1 MKIVIKRGSIIS
13 EGLLAE
19 VSLESVIANKDKA
32 IRKMAKSW
40 VYHRQNTEAPSA
52 GGRWGAEWGRW
63 GLSVEDIVPAL
74 DAAIMARVPDD
85 IEEKQKALVLMWML
99 RIGRTDIL
107 NTEHFVESA
116 AQVSRIL
123 DMGLGDAMND
133 EQTYHDRNQIEKFF
147 HYSQFMKVRDL
158 NKISTMRRLLR
169 IVHAAHEDISAYQEA
184 RAYDDADE
192 GTEVLRE
199 DVDWK
204 IAILHNKGAACKLG
218 KGTDW
223 CTAAPGLNYFKE
235 YYRKDDPLFYFEE
248 RDEDEYQ
255 KDLKF
260 YSDSGRSA
268 ETTPDRRY
276 FAKIYQFH
284 YGSKQFMDA
293 EDRPVGEDKAMVLTS
308 LLVRALGDRI
318 EQYPNLADFHKTN
331 KVKLIVQ
338 DPEASPE
345 DLHASAKM
353 MMTNPGMLG
362 VDSYGGD
369 TTSWYLMHIAKN
381 PNVGPD
387 TLASIVNFYYGSDV
401 ENRDDWKYVM
411 RSVAANP
418 KTPGEILDYMADTQ
432 DIKVR
437 NDVAENP
444 STPSNT
450 LRMLARGGDP
460 ASLVARNRVSLE
472 ENFSAKWKKYIKRI
486 IK

>member
-32 IRKMAKSW
+32 IRKIAKSW
-40 VYHRQNTEAPSA
+40 VYHRQNTKGPLH
-52 GGRWGAEWGRW
+52 GGRLGPEWGRW
-63 GLSVEDIVPAL
+63 GLSVEDIIPAL

-85 IEEKQKALVLMWML
+85 IEEKQKALALMWML
-99 RIGRTDIL
+99 RIGRADVL

-123 DMGLGDAMND
+123 DMGLGNATND
-133 EQTYHDRNQIEKFF
+133 EQTYHDRNYLEKFF
-147 HYSQFMKVRDL
+147 HYNQFMKVRDL
-158 NKISTMRRLLR
+158 NRIPTMRKLLG
-169 IVHAAHEDISAYQEA
+169 IVHAADGDINAYQEG

-204 IAILHNKGAACKLG
+204 IAIIHNKGAACKLG
-218 KGTDW
+218 KGTGW

-260 YSDSGRSA
+260 HGDEEKDS
-268 ETTPDRRY
+268 DRRY

-284 YGSKQFMDA
+284 YGARQFMDV
-293 EDRPVGEDKAMVLTS
+293 EDRPVGEDKAIALTS

-318 EQYPNLADFHKTN
+318 RQYPNLADFHKTN

-338 DPEASPE
+338 DPEARPE
-345 DLHASAKM
+345 DLDASAKM
-353 MMTNPGMLG
+353 MMTDPGMLG
-362 VDSYGGD
+362 VDNYGGD
-369 TTSWYLMHIAKN
+369 ATSWYLMHIAKN

-460 ASLVARNRVSLE
+460 ASLVARKRVHLE
-472 ENFSAKWKKYIKRI
+472 EDFSTRWKKYIKRI
-486 IK
+486 MG